1 MNSKKVPVFK
11 SGIYSKILS
20 NPLFLRPVFESDLYY
35 RMAFNGESTVDYG
48 VFPKNHDIEDRYFW
62 VMVLKKFYI
71 KLTYSLILRNFG
83 KKGTKNRI
91 FAVLAHLLSLRTNT
105 VSENQC
111 HTPSKEP
118 CVNEVTLRE
127 QNLCK

>member
-1 MNSKKVPVFK
+1 M
-11 SGIYSKILS
+11 
-20 NPLFLRPVFESDLYY
+20 
-35 RMAFNGESTVDYG
+35 
-48 VFPKNHDIEDRYFW
+48 
-62 VMVLKKFYI
+62 
-71 KLTYSLILRNFG
+71 RNFW

-91 FAVLAHLLSLRTNT
+91 FAVLADLLSLRAST

-127 QNLCK
+127 QNLCKQAKKD